1 MYDFYIESS
10 ELCVPY
16 RPRRCIIRHMASTD
30 NRLDLAVVD
39 VYPPLGREVY
49 STESEIKALIVVP
62 KFAGE
67 DLSSKFNG
75 KMWVWVCR
83 ADNPDKTRFLPAD
96 LRIIDYAYALQ
107 VRNDGIPHYC
117 PVCNYSGLSENI
129 VCLDGMPSF
138 EICPSC
144 GFQFGVDDEKGITY
158 DAWRDAWIK
167 GGMKWWN
174 DRICQPPNWDPIK
187 QLVSRKLIS
196 Q

>member
-67 DLSSKFNG
+67 NISSKFNRNCG
-75 KMWVWVCR
+75 CGFVV
-83 ADNPDKTRFLPAD
+83 
-96 LRIIDYAYALQ
+96 RIIQTKRDFCQ
-107 VRNDGIPHYC
+107 
-117 PVCNYSGLSENI
+117 
-129 VCLDGMPSF
+129 
-138 EICPSC
+138 
-144 GFQFGVDDEKGITY
+144 QTY
-158 DAWRDAWIK
+158 E
-167 GGMKWWN
+167 
-174 DRICQPPNWDPIK
+174 
-187 QLVSRKLIS
+187 L
-196 Q
+196 